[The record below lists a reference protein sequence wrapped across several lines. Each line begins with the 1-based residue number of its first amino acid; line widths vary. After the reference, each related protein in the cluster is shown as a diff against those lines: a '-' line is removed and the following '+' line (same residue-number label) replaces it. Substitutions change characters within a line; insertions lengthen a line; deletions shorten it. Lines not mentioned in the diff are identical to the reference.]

1 MESLGTELT
10 IVNLF
15 LRRHFDLE
23 SFLKSETEFEII
35 NLMWSLKIA
44 ELANL
49 AILDDLPLKHTR
61 I

>member
-10 IVNLF
+10 IVNLV

-23 SFLKSETEFEII
+23 SFQKSETEFENI

-44 ELANL
+44 EMANL
-49 AILDDLPLKHTR
+49 AIFDDLPLKHTMT
-61 I
+61 